1 MVRLKL
7 DYFLAF
13 KVAADD
19 VPLGTPKRDEKVIT
33 RFKSMTDKMNV
44 DDYSEM
50 ISTEIDIGE
59 EFKQKLFHIEDKR
72 MFNCL
77 LTLCDKSSSHFVES
91 DDGQIFLPKE
101 KSCHGEP
108 IILKKTSGNLYKG
121 TKCVIFSLKGTK
133 NSLSFVG
140 RCQNESCQKKFYPF
154 YVDNKIDDLIVRKYY
169 KPEKY
174 FGTTNETI
182 FEIDLLNL
190 MLSMLFH
197 CTAEFHNIAYSLNE
211 MIFNEGFNIEQQ
223 LLKDYF
229 FTFQIAKI
237 LPELPMTVKRDS
249 TKHL

>member
-1 MVRLKL
+1 M
-7 DYFLAF
+7 
-13 KVAADD
+13 
-19 VPLGTPKRDEKVIT
+19 
-33 RFKSMTDKMNV
+33 S
-44 DDYSEM
+44 
-50 ISTEIDIGE
+50 
-59 EFKQKLFHIEDKR
+59 
-72 MFNCL
+72 
-77 LTLCDKSSSHFVES
+77 VES

-197 CTAEFHNIAYSLNE
+197 CWVSQHCIQSQWNDIQWRFQYWTTITKRLFFHISNRENSARTTHDCEKRFYKTFIGWTFLLPSWT
-211 MIFNEGFNIEQQ
+211 FNKENSF
-223 LLKDYF
+223 
-229 FTFQIAKI
+229 
-237 LPELPMTVKRDS
+237 R
-249 TKHL
+249 